1 MKITLEID
9 NISMAQACAIED
21 LFALWQEL
29 GAAGSS
35 RWTAFYADGDGSFQP
50 KVTIDGKKPQR
61 CMLNIG
67 PRWGKVKLDPAS
79 DHLDVVFLLDYD
91 RISLAMRSASNG
103 TTVKSDDQKAN

>member
-50 KVTIDGKKPQR
+50 KVTLDGVEARR

-67 PRWGKVKLDPAS
+67 PRWGNVQLDPS
-79 DHLDVVFLLDYD
+79 IDHKDEVYFLDYD
-91 RISLAMRSASNG
+91 RIEAAM
-103 TTVKSDDQKAN
+103 